1 MQYNTNLF
9 LRRGLS
15 VLIVYVFLAILI
27 QVLTQTGGDLS
38 DQTTRFLVFGGL
50 AWIIL
55 IAAGY
60 LAIVGILAYRWIFSL
75 WGYLV
80 GSQLARQVTPKK
92 KSSTPVKE
100 SVDMFDDI
108 KPVADNRPPP
118 KIKGVRLESPT
129 KWDPSKIRQKVI

>member
-15 VLIVYVFLAILI
+15 VLIIYVFLAILI

-50 AWIIL
+50 AWVAL

-60 LAIVGILAYRWIFSL
+60 LAIVGIITYRWVFSL

-80 GSQLARQVTPKK
+80 GTQVARRVTQKK
-92 KSSTPVKE
+92 TPAPVKA
-100 SVDMFDDI
+100 SVDMFDNI

>member
-15 VLIVYVFLAILI
+15 VLIIYVFLAILI

-50 AWIIL
+50 AWVAL

-60 LAIVGILAYRWIFSL
+60 LAIVGIVTYRWIFSL

-80 GSQLARQVTPKK
+80 GTQIARQVTPKK
-92 KSSTPVKE
+92 TPAPVKA
-100 SVDMFDDI
+100 SVDMFDNI